1 MLVIAILGDVT
12 NIGYNWK
19 ILDNIEQYWVI
30 LNNIDGKDGRQTH
43 MTNLSRGCASH
54 FITSRHVLKCKTEID
69 KIHALAARTY
79 SIQHRGVSH
88 MPLSSP
94 DQLQGR
100 LFQDDDIFT
109 HPCIYL
115 HPPLLYSSP
124 TPAFVLL
131 SAATLAPCWLA
142 MWYWPRRNLGRKTCF
157 RFWRKIDNV
166 F

>member
-1 MLVIAILGDVT
+1 MFSNVKQRLIRFT
-12 NIGYNWK
+12 
-19 ILDNIEQYWVI
+19 
-30 LNNIDGKDGRQTH
+30 
-43 MTNLSRGCASH
+43 
-54 FITSRHVLKCKTEID
+54 
-69 KIHALAARTY
+69 LAARTY
-79 SIQHRGVSH
+79 SIQQRGVSH
-88 MPLSSP
+88 VPLSSP

-166 F
+166 FLKIPRILVCTYNDTNLNVKHLYKKILICTCLEAPFLNCLQLHSRPKSITYWS